1 VQIAV
6 YIATGFI
13 GMFQKGGTEFVGLVT
28 GIIPLL
34 IVLMTAVNAL
44 VRFIGPERVDRVAAV
59 SSRNVLLRYLVLPFL
74 AVFFLTNP
82 MAYTL
87 GRFLPEKQKPA
98 FYDSAVSFVHPILG
112 LFPHANPGE
121 YFVWAGIAAGITTLH
136 LNVGDLAVRYFLVG
150 LVVIFIRGLLTE
162 RITSVMWQRRAST
175 GTEDESELNAR
186 EDAVSAEVVSDSYP
200 GPAIPREEEVVA
212 SAHRPTTPGE
222 NAGYDYDNVP
232 TLSSNNTGYYN
243 VQTLSTSST
252 SEED

>member
-1 VQIAV
+1 MQIAV
-6 YIATGFI
+6 NIATGFI
-13 GMFQKGGTEFVGLVT
+13 GMFQAGGKQFVGLVT

-44 VRFIGPERVDRVAAV
+44 VRFIGPERVDKVAMV

-136 LNVGDLAVRYFLVG
+136 LNIGDLAVRYFFVG
-150 LVVIFIRGLLTE
+150 LVVIFMRGLLTE
-162 RITSVMWQRRAST
+162 RITAIMWARRRASSS
-175 GTEDESELNAR
+175 EESWVAESE
-186 EDAVSAEVVSDSYP
+186 EAVADEVVADSYP
-200 GPAIPREEEVVA
+200 GPVIPAGGGTLA
-212 SAHRPTTPGE
+212 STHHPMTPAE
-222 NAGYDYDNVP
+222 NVSGDYRH
-232 TLSSNNTGYYN
+232 S
-243 VQTLSTSST
+243 LSTG
-252 SEED
+252 EEA

>member
-1 VQIAV
+1 MQIAV
-6 YIATGFI
+6 NIATGFI
-13 GMFQKGGTEFVGLVT
+13 GMFQEGGKQFVGLVT

-44 VRFIGPERVDRVAAV
+44 VRFIGPERVDKVAMV
-59 SSRNVLLRYLVLPFL
+59 SSRNIFLRYLVLPFL

-136 LNVGDLAVRYFLVG
+136 LNVSDLAVRYFLVG
-150 LVVIFIRGLLTE
+150 LVVIFMRGLLTE
-162 RITSVMWQRRAST
+162 RITAVMWARRRVSSS
-175 GTEDESELNAR
+175 EESWVTDSE
-186 EDAVSAEVVSDSYP
+186 EAVAD
-200 GPAIPREEEVVA
+200 EVVA
-212 SAHRPTTPGE
+212 DSFPGPVIPAVDGTFASTHHPMAPAE
-222 NAGYDYDNVP
+222 NVGGDYRH
-232 TLSSNNTGYYN
+232 
-243 VQTLSTSST
+243 TLSTG
-252 SEED
+252 EEA

>member
-1 VQIAV
+1 MQIAV
-6 YIATGFI
+6 NIATGFI
-13 GMFQKGGTEFVGLVT
+13 GMFQQGGKTFVGLVT

-44 VRFIGPERVDRVAAV
+44 VRFIGPERVDKVAMV

-136 LNVGDLAVRYFLVG
+136 LNIGDLAVRYFLVG
-150 LVVIFIRGLLTE
+150 LVVIFMRGLLTE
-162 RITSVMWQRRAST
+162 RITAVMWARRRSSSEEESWVA
-175 GTEDESELNAR
+175 ESE
-186 EDAVSAEVVSDSYP
+186 EAVADEVVADSYP
-200 GPAIPREEEVVA
+200 GPVIPAGGTLA
-212 SAHRPTTPGE
+212 STHHPMTPAE
-222 NAGYDYDNVP
+222 NVSGDYRH
-232 TLSSNNTGYYN
+232 
-243 VQTLSTSST
+243 TLSTG
-252 SEED
+252 EEA